1 MKKLHFK
8 TTEQFEELFKRKT
21 KEVSDAIV
29 ESIQEALENKNRTAH
44 IFEITFDEGDV
55 MYEISLP
62 KSQWKT
68 ALQKCLDHYHELEF
82 VDEQIDTWNLI
93 ESIKNHEQRI
103 KKLETL

>member
-21 KEVSDAIV
+21 KEVTDAIV
-29 ESIQEALENKNRTAH
+29 ESIQEALKSKSRTARM
-44 IFEITFDEGDV
+44 FEITFEEADV

-93 ESIKNHEQRI
+93 ESIKKE
-103 KKLETL
+103 KKSVN